1 MGESGAASADGDG
14 SSDSTT
20 ADGRKVINVADEG
33 DIILD
38 VTFETSREILKK
50 HRNAAAAAARKT
62 KLQDGHLTNLSP
74 RTQVAYRVNVEVLK
88 RHSKYFYNL
97 LSNPQFR
104 EASLITNTLAKLAS
118 LKIKAGEAIPE
129 DLPWI
134 SIADDDEATKAAGRE
149 VAFEDMLRILHRKL
163 PKAAR
168 PTMSYAT
175 TIAVIADRFDCV
187 SAVARSLN
195 TELKFKWP
203 VTNTK
208 PLIDEYGKMTDA
220 EQVLRQKILVSWL
233 LGQPMRLHNASRELI
248 IRGSSVWGA
257 YHDQDATK
265 TAAWWNLPDG
275 LEGVYPCA
283 IDLNEC

>member
-1 MGESGAASADGDG
+1 M
-14 SSDSTT
+14 
-20 ADGRKVINVADEG
+20 ADEG

-50 HRNAAAAAARKT
+50 HRNAAAAAARRT
-62 KLQDGHLTNLSP
+62 KAQDGQQTNLSP
-74 RTQVAYRVNVEVLK
+74 RTQVAYRVNVDVLK

-118 LKIKAGEAIPE
+118 MKIMAGEAIPE

-163 PKAAR
+163 PKTAR

-208 PLIDEYGKMTDA
+208 PLVDENGKITDA
-220 EQVLRQKILVSWL
+220 EQVLRQKVLVSWL
-233 LGQPMRLHNASRELI
+233 LGQPMRLGNASRELI

-257 YHDQDATK
+257 YHDQDTAK
-265 TAAWWNLPDG
+265 TAAWLNLPDG
-275 LEGVYPCA
+275 LEGVYRYA
-283 IDLNEC
+283 IELNECLC